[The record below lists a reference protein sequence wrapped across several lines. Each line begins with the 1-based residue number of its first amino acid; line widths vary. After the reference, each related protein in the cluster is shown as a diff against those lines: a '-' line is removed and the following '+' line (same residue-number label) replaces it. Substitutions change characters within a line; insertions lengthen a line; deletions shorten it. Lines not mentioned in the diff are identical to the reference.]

1 MRSGVVYYEIDYV
14 KFVGDIF
21 ERVGDLE
28 VEPLSISLAIDIIL
42 EDKVVFSFAGLQ
54 GDEGEGWGGL

>member
-1 MRSGVVYYEIDYV
+1 MVYYEIDYV

-42 EDKVVFSFAGLQ
+42 EDKVVFSFAGL
-54 GDEGEGWGGL
+54 